1 MLRFFCQPHYLAG
14 ALAFGGAI
22 APDNTVNANIGNQ
35 IASQVNTFVLAM
47 LGKQEHF
54 IFTQDTVYASYHDL
68 GNPYGTV
75 ELTIYLLA

>member
-54 IFTQDTVYASYHDL
+54 IFTQDTVYASYHDRRKPL
-68 GNPYGTV
+68 WHR
-75 ELTIYLLA
+75 